1 MLITFSI
8 TLGTLFSYR
17 RGLRSCL
24 SLQGGKFEGQEREI
38 SDKHESHAFFI
49 LKLVQMPDLV
59 DTVITILSS
68 HIIIIGKIRKASNR
82 VGANNKI
89 NEVIC

>member
-38 SDKHESHAFFI
+38 SDKHESHAFFYTE
-49 LKLVQMPDLV
+49 VSADARFGGYCNNN
-59 DTVITILSS
+59 TIQSY
-68 HIIIIGKIRKASNR
+68 H
-82 VGANNKI
+82 NNWQNPKSQ
-89 NEVIC
+89 